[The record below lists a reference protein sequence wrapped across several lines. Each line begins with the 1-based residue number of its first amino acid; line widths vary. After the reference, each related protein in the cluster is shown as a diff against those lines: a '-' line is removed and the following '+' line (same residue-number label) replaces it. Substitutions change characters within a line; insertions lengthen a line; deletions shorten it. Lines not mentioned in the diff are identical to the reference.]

1 MLSVSMP
8 YERLFKQAQSH
19 YIDYIAMNQGD
30 TCVLLYGNPSFLYRR
45 RNVTLELVDHGRFA
59 APDLMALAVSQWM
72 TSSEDGAML

>member
-8 YERLFKQAQSH
+8 YERHFKQAQSN
-19 YIDYIAMNQGD
+19 YIDYIAMNRGD
-30 TCVLLYGNPSFLYRR
+30 PCVLLWGNPSSPYRR

-59 APDLMALAVSQWM
+59 APGLMAPAVSQWM